1 MDEFGKTCAV
11 LLAAFLIF
19 IVVGVIATHEA
30 VGIDN
35 MTTGKV
41 IEIDDDT
48 MVTCQLTEKSKSIL
62 KLKEEL
68 KNKKSE

>member
-1 MDEFGKTCAV
+1 MKELGEIFVG
-11 LLAAFLIF
+11 F
-19 IVVGVIATHEA
+19 IVVFFIIIFAVIIFNTEL

-68 KNKKSE
+68 KAKKGK